1 MIRVAILYT
10 QFINTLTQRVR
21 LRPVLPIQSEIASG
35 SSGPEPVYIFEPSAT
50 AVLEELIPLYVNA
63 AIYQSLIEAKASEMA
78 ARMNAMAQA
87 TDNAEELIE
96 ELNKTFHRMRQ
107 AQITKEIAEIVGGA
121 DALQA

>member
-1 MIRVAILYT
+1 
-10 QFINTLTQRVR
+10 
-21 LRPVLPIQSEIASG
+21 
-35 SSGPEPVYIFEPSAT
+35 
-50 AVLEELIPLYVNA
+50 
-63 AIYQSLIEAKASEMA
+63 
-78 ARMNAMAQA
+78 MAQA